1 MFMADGECGHTLHIH
16 IDQQYTDAS
25 EDKMHPNVKLFCFDT
40 QKQNDK

>member
-25 EDKMHPNVKLFCFDT
+25 EDKMCLFCFDT